1 MSNVDWLIN
10 GMVLLFVGWGLW
22 GARRSSLSGLPET
35 NPGGRAEKEGVTAAD
50 FPAAVIRRGQK
61 VEMEHTRDPALA
73 MRIALD
79 HLAEHP
85 RYYEA
90 LTKMERKLERE
101 KR

>member
-1 MSNVDWLIN
+1 MTNVDRLL
-10 GMVLLFVGWGLW
+10 GALVLLFVGWGLW

-50 FPAAVIRRGQK
+50 FPWAVLNRGIR
-61 VEMEHTRDPALA
+61 VELEHTRDRAMAL
-73 MRIALD
+73 RIVLD
-79 HLAEHP
+79 HLAEFP

-90 LTKMERKLERE
+90 LAKMERKLERE